1 MLIFITKNNTFKI
14 TLTKASNA
22 NVYMDK
28 QFYISFNIILNKR
41 FLIFKTQGLYCHEL
55 IYCKW
60 VNLQKPRYQDESQDE
75 MLSWKLQAHNQGF
88 FVAGQV
94 SWNRNTLI
102 KTSCT
107 SCTLIKTSALQKKG
121 SAGKNFLVFLQ
132 DILKTAFQVRI

>member
-55 IYCKW
+55 VSCKW
-60 VNLQKPRYQDESQDE
+60 VNLPKTQI
-75 MLSWKLQAHNQGF
+75 LGWKLGWKAMLEVTGTQPGIFRGRTSFLEQKHFDKHFMHDIQKEGLHREKLSCFLSKIFLKLHFKRELNQ
-88 FVAGQV
+88 
-94 SWNRNTLI
+94 
-102 KTSCT
+102 
-107 SCTLIKTSALQKKG
+107 
-121 SAGKNFLVFLQ
+121 
-132 DILKTAFQVRI
+132 